1 VVLVSAPVVST
12 MVVLARRGGRS
23 LGITTGSLEVR
34 IGRCRDVIVV
44 LGELHEVL
52 LFVQILYG
60 RCMVDIHGIADF

>member
-1 VVLVSAPVVST
+1 

-34 IGRCRDVIVV
+34 IERCREAIVV
-44 LGELHEVL
+44 LGGLLEVL